1 MRTEAIGEPLGSVE
15 RNIVQ
20 RVQFADDHGVDQF
33 TDAEGPTR
41 ILVIALVVNLIDEI
55 PTE

>member
-1 MRTEAIGEPLGSVE
+1 MRAEAIGEPLGCVE

-20 RVQFADDHGVDQF
+20 RVQFADDHRLDQL